1 MKLCHGGWH
10 LALSWDDQKA
20 SEITGFCAWHVSGGR
35 GPRPRPSGEAP
46 PRGGTAPLEGTALRE
61 SPAPQGGPP
70 LGEALP
76 LGKAPPPQGRPLLES
91 TNREPFPASPAG
103 SQRARTPAPAVPFR
117 GVEEEVQEEREQS

>member
-1 MKLCHGGWH
+1 MPRGTAPPGP
-10 LALSWDDQKA
+10 ATLSWDDQKA

-35 GPRPRPSGEAP
+35 GPLPRPSGEAP
-46 PRGGTAPLEGTALRE
+46 PRGGPAPLEG
-61 SPAPQGGPP
+61 PA

-91 TNREPFPASPAG
+91 TNREPFPASPVG
-103 SQRARTPAPAVPFR
+103 SQRARTPAPAVPFQ

>member
-70 LGEALP
+70 PWGSPAPREGPAP
-76 LGKAPPPQGRPLLES
+76 SGKAPP
-91 TNREPFPASPAG
+91 
-103 SQRARTPAPAVPFR
+103 
-117 GVEEEVQEEREQS
+117 